1 MRAIL
6 NFMVLFVATVAAAV
20 PSARAETA
28 PIQAFY
34 GTFEGRT
41 LFPMGEPSNRELSVR
56 VERAGRFG
64 FVVEW
69 QTTIAK
75 ANHKPVRRIDVLEF
89 EPTLRANVYAA
100 VPRRGVE
107 SSTPQGARPRATGP
121 VDGEP
126 YAWAR
131 IAGRTLTVNVLTIED
146 SGDYVIQIYE
156 RTLTDTGM
164 TLEFTRLRNGHV
176 EQQIKGNLNRVG
188 G

>member
-107 SSTPQGARPRATGP
+107 FVHAPGRAT
-121 VDGEP
+121 
-126 YAWAR
+126 
-131 IAGRTLTVNVLTIED
+131 AGNGTRGRRALRLGAYRRTHLD
-146 SGDYVIQIYE
+146 RQRAHHRGQ
-156 RTLTDTGM
+156 R
-164 TLEFTRLRNGHV
+164 RLRHAD
-176 EQQIKGNLNRVG
+176 L
-188 G
+188 